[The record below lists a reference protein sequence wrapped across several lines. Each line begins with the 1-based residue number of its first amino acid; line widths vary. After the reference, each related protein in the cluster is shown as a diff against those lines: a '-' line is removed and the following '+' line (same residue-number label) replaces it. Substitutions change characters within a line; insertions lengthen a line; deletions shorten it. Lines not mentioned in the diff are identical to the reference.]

1 MTDYLLQQQVKS
13 SGLQRHSFF
22 KPSQVHLSLTQL
34 VHKHLGLLHAIIQI

>member
-1 MTDYLLQQQVKS
+1 MTDYLLHQQVKS
-13 SGLQRHSFF
+13 SGLQRQSF

>member
-13 SGLQRHSFF
+13 SGLQRHSFEA
-22 KPSQVHLSLTQL
+22 SQVHLSLTQL